1 MTVASEIS
9 IRRAATSDRAAAE
22 RRRQGL
28 PPGAVAE
35 LGIIGGSGL
44 EAIDILSDVVEVR
57 PATPYGLPSDT
68 LLVGRIGPSRVAFLP
83 RHGRAHQLTP
93 TEVPFRANL
102 YALKLLGAERV
113 VGVAACGSMRE
124 EIAPRDLVVP
134 DQVVD
139 RTVHRA
145 STFFGGGIV
154 AHVAFADPFCP
165 VLSERLATEGE
176 TALASSGSR
185 VHRGG
190 TYLNMEGPQFSSR
203 AEAAIHRSWGVSV
216 IGMTAATEAKLA
228 REAELCYGLLAFA
241 TDYDVWHTSAEPV
254 TVAQVLANLGAN
266 VTAAKQIVTA
276 LAQRPID
283 DERSGCACASALA
296 GAIQTDLRRIDR
308 ERAQELYLLVG
319 GEVAPSVPG
328 VVDRS

>member
-1 MTVASEIS
+1 MTVASETS
-9 IRRAATSDRAAAE
+9 IRRAAASDRAAAE
-22 RRRQGL
+22 RHRQGL
-28 PPGAVAE
+28 PAGATAE
-35 LGIIGGSGL
+35 IGIVGGSGL

-68 LLVGRIGPSRVAFLP
+68 LLVGRIGRSRVAFLP

-93 TEVPFRANL
+93 SEVPFRANL
-102 YALKLLGAERV
+102 YALKLLGVERV

-134 DQVVD
+134 DQLID

-154 AHVAFADPFCP
+154 AHVGFADPFCP
-165 VLSERLATEGE
+165 VLSGRLAVEGE
-176 TALASSGSR
+176 SALASTGSR

-190 TYLNMEGPQFSSR
+190 TYLNMEGPQFSTR

-241 TDYDVWHTSAEPV
+241 TDHDVWHTSAEPV
-254 TVAQVLANLGAN
+254 TVAQVLANLSAN
-266 VTAAKQIVTA
+266 VAAAKLIVTA
-276 LAQRPID
+276 LAERPID
-283 DERSGCACASALA
+283 DGRTGCTCASALA
-296 GAIQTDLRRIDR
+296 GAIQTDLRRIAS
-308 ERAQELYLLVG
+308 ERAQELHLLVG
-319 GEVAPSVPG
+319 GEVAPG
-328 VVDRS
+328 AIGAAGRS